1 MTPGYQTAAQSGTG
15 AERGIVH
22 IKFTTASMSGT
33 PTGQLMMMTMTHHR
47 THLLYPAVSGAS
59 GSRVRID
66 DMRGELVSVLGDEW
80 FLGYD
85 LAAVS
90 AVGVR
95 PPQEQMA
102 RGPCPPGLF
111 AVPAVGVSMRMPV
124 PGLFVC

>member
-1 MTPGYQTAAQSGTG
+1 MTPGYQTPAQSGTG
-15 AERGIVH
+15 SERGIVR

-33 PTGQLMMMTMTHHR
+33 PTGQLMMMTMPHHR
-47 THLLYPAVSGAS
+47 THLLYPAVPGA
-59 GSRVRID
+59 GAARVRMD

-95 PPQEQMA
+95 MLVTAMCSWPYMLCVALQPP
-102 RGPCPPGLF
+102 
-111 AVPAVGVSMRMPV
+111 
-124 PGLFVC
+124 